1 MSNDF
6 NGFTKENLGEYF
18 NDLSKELKKD
28 FGRKANIE
36 LIVVGGA
43 SILLNYGFR
52 ESTSDIDAFEVSHQ
66 SIKDTINRVGDRHN
80 LPNGWINSDFKTT
93 LSFSPRLAQV
103 SKPFKT
109 YNQVLSIRTVAAE
122 YLIAMKLASFRP
134 YKTDSSDV
142 IGIIQEHEKAQQ
154 PITYDKVDK
163 AVTFLYDGWD
173 KMPEGSQDF
182 IKNALSSELSVE
194 AYKIAK
200 EKEDTSKTLLRTFE
214 KDYPDVLN
222 SDNLNS
228 ILDSIS
234 KKSNSTVTETHLFS
248 RAAQK
253 DFAETAKKTPMQQND
268 KNKDDLDIK

>member
-6 NGFTKENLGEYF
+6 NGFTKENLNEYF

-52 ESTSDIDAFEVSHQ
+52 ESTSDVDAFEASHQ

-109 YNQVLSIRTVAAE
+109 YNQVLSIRTVTAE

-142 IGIIQEHEKAQQ
+142 IGIIQEHKKAQQ
-154 PITYDKVDK
+154 PIIFDNVDK
-163 AVTFLYDGWD
+163 AVTFLYNGWD

-182 IKNALSSELSVE
+182 IKNALSSELSAE
-194 AYKIAK
+194 AYIIAK

-234 KKSNSTVTETHLFS
+234 KKSNSPVVEAPLFS

-253 DFAETAKKTPMQQND
+253 SFSEAAKANAPEQNG
-268 KNKDDLDIK
+268 KGRDDIGIE